1 MRKLIIPI
9 LTTTLAACGGS
20 SSGGAGSNTKQVY
33 RPDGTVQGI
42 VTDAVVV
49 RSSVDIYRY
58 TEDGKKA
65 LLAEPVTTDDG
76 GRYEQAINSDD
87 TYILVESGKGTGSY
101 TEEFSGKVIQL
112 NNQHVL
118 KAIGYY
124 TSGSHHDLIPNPWSN
139 VAAGY
144 VECRI
149 KEGLNLPNAVAE
161 SHDLMSALVGIP
173 VTRTYPINPT
183 WTENKGI
190 SVIDDGIKFGAL
202 AAGISKLTY
211 DLAVEQGVEPHE
223 PGFTSI
229 DFAMTM
235 YNDIKDDCKLDGI
248 GLTPDGRNKMNLGF
262 GNRHLDAHVY
272 RTLLPRKILEFM
284 RSEKNLTLV
293 DSEDLV
299 LYVNT
304 LASSTADVWGKA
316 QPLAL
321 DDKGPQLEHNLKD
334 QNFVHGYVDINVN
347 AIDLAGVEYVKLLI
361 NGEEI
366 KVVSGRNSSLGF
378 ASIDYQDGPIEIT
391 FETKD
396 RLNNITSESLI
407 LNVQNTKPITRVT
420 SPFLVKDEKYLFE
433 MDVENLPQGVK
444 SVEVEGNKAEYKNG
458 KVRVELYLTQGLND
472 LDIRLID
479 SMDQQY
485 FDNKHVF
492 LDITAPVVDLRVP
505 SLYPE
510 EQMQVLYLP
519 DGAEQPILRPFK
531 ENADEAVYVA
541 RDRRTCNGIQL
552 NEDNLKAMNWGY
564 VVIKPLDTSHYKEGD
579 PTQHGITV
587 KYSYQIGDE
596 VRVKERE
603 GAIRQDGRYLVA
615 FCEEF
620 FGKDW
625 WLVNDRGGE
634 AQLTFH
640 ISDEAGN
647 LTKTKYKFKFK
658 ESATTF
664 KPELGEDVFVG
675 AGRNEIRFKAEG
687 VEGIERA
694 DLYIDGSYHMST
706 ADLDRGVVGVKLDEL
721 EEGRHEAYF
730 VLFDNGKEVFRTEP
744 SKFNVDKTPPKLQLV
759 GQLVSGMPR
768 HIVKFTMDDGKG
780 AGFDPESLVVV
791 NYAFDDKDYSKIIK
805 TEEGPYAITV
815 DLVPGRNPLEF
826 TFKDLA
832 GNKGEETTYQVSYDL
847 SPPVIK
853 WAHPDQNTLVFG
865 YSENSVNNKIL
876 KQKFHPTATQYPL
889 YLNEDMINLKPTK
902 LEDFANYRLPDTR
915 RADMP
920 YFMLFI
926 HDPFDSNEWG
936 DVYSKIAEARYEVR
950 VGGALIHEAD
960 LTKRF
965 GKDGVIGVN
974 RQDLGDDF
982 YQTNETVQVKVI
994 VTDAVGHKSESYAEF
1009 KVHFE
1014 PNAPLITSFIHTDSS
1029 ALSSVVGMQNVAS
1042 LNRAHTT
1049 HNFKV
1054 HNPHEYPILVRI
1066 EDQKQDSLKAEWLE
1080 GQKVN
1085 KYRSL
1090 VHYERTLASGLDV
1103 DPGGYQQSGY
1113 VREAKVDGVNWSREQ
1128 VSVWDAAG
1136 AVAGVDAHALNS
1148 KATVEGDFQEA
1159 FQDTPSHEIAHAGYL
1174 TVSTKTNKAL
1184 RIAQWEQVIRP
1195 CNIPEPDRCWQE
1207 ITPKMHSAQG
1217 LFQGRYLRV
1226 SGYPEGK
1233 VKVRQVT
1240 NYETAAGFPKP
1251 RFEQKSAAYFPKS
1264 VELDVSVESRKIED
1278 NDWYSLEPGESLLV
1292 RRLVNVDAPIDGKA
1306 CNWVYEKKTQCL
1318 KQLNVMLGGAIK
1330 VKSRLRTLNDQ
1341 PGNSVIANTHSL
1353 DSIQLN
1359 LSR

>member
-58 TEDGKKA
+58 TEDGKKE

-235 YNDIKDDCKLDGI
+235 YNDIKNDCKLDGI

-347 AIDLAGVEYVKLLI
+347 AIDLAGVEYVKLFI
-361 NGEEI
+361 NGEEK

-433 MDVENLPQGVK
+433 MEVENLPQGVK

-458 KVRVELYLTQGLND
+458 KVKVELYLTQGYNELN
-472 LDIRLID
+472 IKLID
-479 SMDQQY
+479 TMDQEY
-485 FDNKHVF
+485 PYRELVF
-492 LDITAPVVDLRVP
+492 LDITPPHIDLRVP

-519 DGAEQPILRPFK
+519 EGAKEPIMRPFK
-531 ENADEAVYVA
+531 LSPDESIYVA

-552 NEDNLKAMNWGY
+552 NEDNLKALNWGY
-564 VVIKPLDTSHYKEGD
+564 VVISPMDIGKYNENE

-625 WLVNDRGGE
+625 WQVNDRGGM
-634 AQLTFH
+634 ASLTFH
-640 ISDEAGN
+640 VTDEAGN
-647 LTKTKYKFKFK
+647 LTETKYDFKFT

-664 KPELGEDVFVG
+664 EPKLGENVFVG
-675 AGRNEIRFKAEG
+675 SGNNQIYFEAEG

-694 DLYIDGSYHMST
+694 DLYIDGVYVGSI
-706 ADLDRGVVGVKLDEL
+706 ADFGLGLITVPVEEF
-721 EEGRHEAYF
+721 EEGLHEAHF
-730 VLFDNGKEVFRTEP
+730 VLFDNGREVYRTEP
-744 SKFNVDKTPPKLQLV
+744 TKFQIDKTPPTPELV
-759 GQLVSGMPR
+759 GQLTSGKAR
-768 HIVKFTMDDGKG
+768 HVVEFTMDDDKG
-780 AGFDPESLVVV
+780 AGFDPDSLVVV
-791 NYAFDDKDYSKIIK
+791 NYAFNDQDFRNVIANESGTYSIV
-805 TEEGPYAITV
+805 V
-815 DLVPGRNPLEF
+815 DLVPGENRLAF
-826 TFKDLA
+826 TYSDFA
-832 GNKGEETTYQVSYDL
+832 GNENRVVFREVGYDVSAPAIDWQYPYQ
-847 SPPVIK
+847 K
-853 WAHPDQNTLVFG
+853 TLVFG
-865 YSENSVNNKIL
+865 YNEDSVNNKII
-876 KQKFHPTATQYPL
+876 KQKFHPVGTSYPL

-915 RADMP
+915 RANMP
-920 YFMLFI
+920 YFVLSLS
-926 HDPFDSNEWG
+926 DPMDYSEWG
-936 DVYSKIAEARYEVR
+936 FVYSKIVEARYEVR
-950 VGGALIHEAD
+950 VGGVLVHEAD
-960 LTKRF
+960 IKKRF
-965 GKDGVIGVN
+965 EKSGVIGVN

-1054 HNPHEYPILVRI
+1054 HNPHEYPILVRL

-1090 VHYERTLASGLDV
+1090 VHFERTLASGYDV
-1103 DPGGYQQSGY
+1103 NPGGHQQSGY
-1113 VREAKVDGVNWSREQ
+1113 IRKAKVDGANWSREQ
-1128 VSVWDAAG
+1128 VSVWDTAG
-1136 AVAGVDAHALNS
+1136 NVAGMDAHALNS
-1148 KATVEGDFQEA
+1148 NATIEGDFQEA
-1159 FQDTPSHEIAHAGYL
+1159 FKDTPEQAIKDAGYMML
-1174 TVSTKTNKAL
+1174 NSKTDKK
-1184 RIAQWEQVIRP
+1184 VILQRWKRRP
-1195 CNIPEPDRCWQE
+1195 NCHDPEPDRCWE
-1207 ITPKMHSAQG
+1207 RVSDKEHTAQG
-1217 LFQGRYLRV
+1217 LFQGYYLRV
-1226 SGYPEGK
+1226 SEYPEGK
-1233 VKVRQVT
+1233 IKVREVT

-1251 RFEQKSAAYFPKS
+1251 RIEQKNAAYLPTG
-1264 VELDVSVESRKIED
+1264 VELTASVKPIKINKEH
-1278 NDWYSLEPGESLLV
+1278 WYSLEPGESLLV
-1292 RRLVNVDAPIDGKA
+1292 RRVVNIDAPIDGKA

-1318 KQLNVMLGGAIK
+1318 KQLNVMLGGAIN
-1330 VKSRLRTLNDQ
+1330 VVSSIRTLNEQ
-1341 PGNSVIANTHSL
+1341 AGNAVIANIHSL
-1353 DSIQLN
+1353 DPIQLN